1 MPPSFPFFFF
11 VVPKIRD
18 EARVG
23 GSAFDAIITDP
34 PYGIRE
40 KNKAEYCIDLPL
52 IQLVKAIALD
62 RQDGHRL
69 LKKGGRLVAF
79 VPNKV
84 GEELSDG
91 LPNQLRNGSGTRS

>member
-1 MPPSFPFFFF
+1 
-11 VVPKIRD
+11 
-18 EARVG
+18 
-23 GSAFDAIITDP
+23 
-34 PYGIRE
+34 
-40 KNKAEYCIDLPL
+40 
-52 IQLVKAIALD
+52 VKAIALD

-91 LPNQLRNGSGTRS
+91 LPNQDDLKKGGLLLTEMREQPLSGVLSRWLVVYVCVK